1 MSPRP
6 IDRRL
11 AWSLFGVLLPLAAAF
26 GQSDGFRPAVEGR
39 ERTAASGRD
48 AAERAN
54 ARSLSPDRLDPQKDP
69 QGEPITQVRKGDGEL
84 PHDHGQKYREY
95 VIRPYTQRVNSTAR
109 PQQAIIDWIL
119 RETGTEVW
127 FTEPV
132 GLLSANRDVLRV
144 YHTPEMHELVREVVD
159 RFVASQA
166 ESHVFG
172 LQLVTVGSPN
182 WRSRALPL
190 MRSVTVQSPGVD
202 AWLVNKENA
211 AVLIN
216 ELRKRTDFREYNSPN
231 VLVHN
236 GQTQTI
242 SRLQPRHYTRSVRT
256 RNGAF
261 PSYELEMGQIQEGFS
276 LQISPLL
283 SLDERTVDAVLKCHI
298 DQVEKFIP
306 VAIEVPSATPQRQTV
321 QIQVPQVVSWRLHE
335 RFRWATEEVLVLSC
349 GVVATPSAQ
358 RPTVFGIPNLLAPNP
373 GRADALLFI
382 ESKGRA
388 SQNLLN
394 PERMANGSSPNNRGR
409 Y

>member
-1 MSPRP
+1 
-6 IDRRL
+6 
-11 AWSLFGVLLPLAAAF
+11 LLPLVTAF
-26 GQSDGFRPAVEGR
+26 GQTDGFRPITDSAAEN
-39 ERTAASGRD
+39 AASPKD
-48 AAERAN
+48 AADAK
-54 ARSLSPDRLDPQKDP
+54 SLEPDRLERSNGPVTK
-69 QGEPITQVRKGDGEL
+69 VLKGNGEL
-84 PHDHGQKYREY
+84 PHDHGQHYREY
-95 VIRPYTQRVNSTAR
+95 VISPYTQRVQSTTR
-109 PQQAIIDWIL
+109 PQQAIVDWIL

-132 GLLSANRDVLRV
+132 GLLSANREVLRV
-144 YHTPEMHELVREVVD
+144 YHTPEMHALIREVVD
-159 RFVASQA
+159 RFNASQA

-190 MRSVTVQSPGVD
+190 MRSVAVQTPGVD

-211 AVLIN
+211 AVLLN

-236 GQTQTI
+236 GQSQTI
-242 SRLQPRHYTRSVRT
+242 SRLQPRHFTRSVRI
-256 RNGAF
+256 RDNAL

-283 SLDERTVDAVLKCHI
+283 SLDERTVDAVIKCHI
-298 DQVEKFIP
+298 DQVERLVP

-335 RFRWATEEVLVLSC
+335 RFRWPTEEVLVLSC
-349 GVVATPSAQ
+349 GVVATPSAE
-358 RPTVFGIPNLLAPNP
+358 RPTVLGLPNLLMSNP

-388 SQNLLN
+388 SQNLLT
-394 PERMANGSSPNNRGR
+394 PQRMATGGSPNYRGR

>member
-1 MSPRP
+1 MSPRL
-6 IDRRL
+6 INCRVAF
-11 AWSLFGVLLPLAAAF
+11 AWCCILLPWATAF
-26 GQSDGFRPAVEGR
+26 GQTDGFRPIPDA
-39 ERTAASGRD
+39 TAEKSTSPKD
-48 AAERAN
+48 ADDTK
-54 ARSLSPDRLDPQKDP
+54 SLEPDRLERSS
-69 QGEPITQVRKGDGEL
+69 EPVTQVLKGNGEL
-84 PHDHGQKYREY
+84 PHDHGQHYREY
-95 VIRPYTQRVNSTAR
+95 VISPYTQRVNSTAR
-109 PQQAIIDWIL
+109 PQQAIVDWIL

-132 GLLSANRDVLRV
+132 GLLSANREVLRV
-144 YHTPEMHELVREVVD
+144 YHTPEMHALVREVVD
-159 RFVASQA
+159 RFNASQA

-190 MRSVTVQSPGVD
+190 MRSVAVQTPGVD

-211 AVLIN
+211 AILLN

-236 GQTQTI
+236 GQSQTI
-242 SRLQPRHYTRSVRT
+242 SRLQPRHFTRSVRI
-256 RNGAF
+256 RNNAF

-283 SLDERTVDAVLKCHI
+283 SLDGRTVDAVIKCNI
-298 DQVEKFIP
+298 DQVERLVP
-306 VAIEVPSATPQRQTV
+306 VAIEVPSTTPQRQTV

-335 RFRWATEEVLVLSC
+335 RFRWPAEEVLVLSC
-349 GVVATPSAQ
+349 GVVATPSGE
-358 RPTVFGIPNLLAPNP
+358 RPTVLGLPNLLMPNP

-388 SQNLLN
+388 SQNLLT
-394 PERMANGSSPNNRGR
+394 PQRMATGGSPNYRGR